1 MAYKFTI
8 SDGTVLEKS
17 IESVTFTADTPLD
30 NSYCMRTYTINSM
43 QITGRIGAGE
53 KTMSLYEWALL
64 PANNFNCYKE
74 IVVEQTHADQT
85 VRVVKFSKAF
95 VVDYSES
102 YSKGA
107 GVGCFSIFIRQL
119 AEVDIELTNE
129 ITPQPIMT
137 GLSNEVEELSLPP
150 VQSAGIVAASAI
162 VKNNRPN
169 LTDIIAKKK
178 AMRDNDNGL
187 KIEEFT
193 APSTGKVIKTYVDR
207 NAVVPVDK
215 VEKFM
220 RGDVQDVSS
229 ELKEMNKFKQQN
241 RKLFDSD
248 PANAK
253 RLDKLKDMQKN
264 YNRSKALNQNL
275 ESIGLNNTPENNKTI
290 FKNLLEA
297 GNNVTPETREWFPSI
312 LEGPN
317 GKLQMESTWKI
328 LDDGRK
334 YLSTVVTKPINK
346 I

>member
-1 MAYKFTI
+1 MTYKVTI
-8 SDGTVLEKS
+8 SDGTILEKS
-17 IESVTFTADTPLD
+17 IESVTFKADTPPD

-53 KTMSLYEWALL
+53 KTISLYEWVLL

-107 GVGCFSIFIRQL
+107 GVGYFSIFIRQL

-129 ITPQPIMT
+129 ITPQPTMT

-150 VQSAGIVAASAI
+150 VQSAGIVAASSI
-162 VKNNRPN
+162 V
-169 LTDIIAKKK
+169 IAKKK
-178 AMRDNDNGL
+178 AMRDNGL

-220 RGDVQDVSS
+220 RGNVQDVSS